1 VRLHWFTP
9 WPPARHDAARR
20 SRDIA
25 RALAARGHEVA
36 LVVADAADDG
46 GEPLPPG
53 VTVVGAAEYA
63 TRPADLA
70 VYAAVASPA
79 GSFIWPHLVG
89 RPGLAILHD
98 VNLYAARAARATAR
112 AAAFRSEFVFS
123 EPDVNPDA
131 AELAVAGFEGTW
143 RSFWPMTRLVVETSR
158 AVAAPTNADA
168 RDLQARWP
176 GRPIVSLTAGIA
188 KPPALDDAARLAT
201 RAELR
206 LPAEAIVFAVCLT
219 PDEQRGTRRL
229 AQILRAF
236 AGTVSRVPAARLL
249 VAADQTFHTPPDCG
263 DRLVRMPGLTGQSR
277 PRAMAAVDVLIDLHW
292 PRPGGPNDH
301 WLAAMAAGRPA
312 LVIDSEAL
320 SDWPLLDPRS
330 WQAPPGPPPVGVAID
345 VLDEDHSLR
354 AALYRLAIDPALRL
368 RLGIAAMAFCQKTH
382 TLERMAA
389 DAMQAIDLALA
400 AAPPAGELPPGV
412 GMALG
417 EN

>member
-1 VRLHWFTP
+1 
-9 WPPARHDAARR
+9 
-20 SRDIA
+20 
-25 RALAARGHEVA
+25 
-36 LVVADAADDG
+36 
-46 GEPLPPG
+46 
-53 VTVVGAAEYA
+53 
-63 TRPADLA
+63 
-70 VYAAVASPA
+70 
-79 GSFIWPHLVG
+79 
-89 RPGLAILHD
+89 
-98 VNLYAARAARATAR
+98 
-112 AAAFRSEFVFS
+112 
-123 EPDVNPDA
+123 
-131 AELAVAGFEGTW
+131 
-143 RSFWPMTRLVVETSR
+143 VETSR

-249 VAADQTFHTPPDCG
+249 VAADQALHAPPECG
-263 DRLVRMPGLTGQSR
+263 GIVRMAGLTDRSR
-277 PRAMAAVDVLIDLHW
+277 PRTMAAVDVLIDLHW

-354 AALYRLAIDPALRL
+354 AAFYRLAIDAALRV
-368 RLGIAAMAFCQKTH
+368 RLGIAAMAFWQKTH
-382 TLERMAA
+382 TLERMAG

-400 AAPPAGELPPGV
+400 APPPAGELPPGV